1 MVHYL
6 LQILVGYVLWKYL
19 PSWLRLNN
27 SRIID
32 HYIIIALS
40 LIGILTML
48 FSVLHIVERII

>member
-48 FSVLHIVERII
+48 FSALHIVERII